1 MLEKIIYLIVGL
13 AVGIIVVIG
22 YFLTRKAK
30 LLQAEKILEE
40 ARKEAERIK
49 QEAQLQ
55 GKEIVLSLKE
65 SFDKEQREKKDEL
78 KNLEHR
84 LSKREEVIEERIKV
98 TTRQQ
103 EEISKKELSLR
114 ELETVIR
121 NKESQLTQKLKE
133 QAQLLEKISG
143 LSKEEAKNLLMEKL
157 RNELSVEVNELIL
170 KVKEK
175 ATNDAESEA
184 KRIIT
189 NSIQRFAS
197 AHTQETT
204 VANVDVPNEDLK
216 GRIVGK
222 QGRNIEAFQRITGV
236 ELIVD
241 DTPGI
246 VVISCFDPIR
256 REVAKRTLSKL
267 LEDGRIQPARIEEF
281 FELAKKELEKEIFE
295 IGKNTCM
302 DMGFP
307 DIHPKLCT
315 LVGRLRYRTSYGQ
328 NVLQHI
334 IEVGYVCGAMAGELG
349 LDTNLARRCGFLHDM
364 GKSVDH
370 QIEGGHPEIGAQ
382 ILKRYGEKEEIIE
395 SALLHHETHK
405 ARFAYT
411 ILASAADAISASR
424 PGARRDTF
432 DKYIKRLERIE
443 SIALGFDGV
452 EQSYAIQA
460 GRELRVF
467 INPDKIADDNQ
478 LLPLARNIANQIEK
492 ELRYPGEIKVT
503 VIKEKK
509 VVEYA
514 R

>member
-1 MLEKIIYLIVGL
+1 MLEKAIYIIIGLII
-13 AVGIIVVIG
+13 GIILVVG
-22 YFLTRKAK
+22 YLFTRKTK
-30 LLQAEKILEE
+30 LLEAEKILQE
-40 ARKEAERIK
+40 AQKEAERIK
-49 QEAQLQ
+49 QEAQLRGQ
-55 GKEIVLSLKE
+55 EIVLSLRE

-78 KNLEHR
+78 KNLEQR
-84 LSKREEVIEERIKV
+84 LVKREEIIEERIRI

-103 EEISKKELSLR
+103 EEISKKEFALK
-114 ELETVIR
+114 ELETVLKT
-121 NKESQLTQKLKE
+121 KETQLTQKLRE
-133 QAQLLEKISG
+133 QMQILEKISG

-157 RNELSVEVNELIL
+157 KNELSVETNELIL
-170 KVKEK
+170 KIKEK
-175 ATNDAESEA
+175 AANDAEAEA
-184 KRIIT
+184 RRIIT
-189 NSIQRFAS
+189 NAIQRFAS
-197 AHTQETT
+197 GHTQETT
-204 VANVDVPNEDLK
+204 VANIDIPNEELK

-222 QGRNIEAFQRITGV
+222 QGRNIEAFQKITGT

-256 REVAKRTLSKL
+256 REVAKRTMNKL

-302 DMGFP
+302 EMGFP

-315 LVGRLRYRTSYGQ
+315 LVGRLKYRTSYGQ

-334 IEVGYVCGAMAGELG
+334 IEVGYVCGIMAGELG

-382 ILKRYGEKEEIIE
+382 ILKRYGEKEEVIE
-395 SALLHHETHK
+395 AALLHHETHK
-405 ARFAYT
+405 ARFPYT

-443 SIALGFDGV
+443 SIALGFEGV

-467 INPDKIADDNQ
+467 INPDKITDDNQ

>member
-1 MLEKIIYLIVGL
+1 MVIGIVLGILIGTLIVL
-13 AVGIIVVIG
+13 GILFIQ
-22 YFLTRKAK
+22 RSK
-30 LLQAEKILEE
+30 LLRAKQVLEQAL
-40 ARKEAERIK
+40 RDAENIK
-49 QEAQLQ
+49 YEAQLK

-65 SFDKEQREKKDEL
+65 AYEKEYQQKKDEL
-78 KNLEHR
+78 RNYEQR
-84 LSKREEVIEERIKV
+84 LIKREEVLEERLR
-98 TTRQQ
+98 TLTRQQ
-103 EEISKKELSLR
+103 EEITKKEQSLKD
-114 ELETVIR
+114 LETALR
-121 NKESQLTQKLKE
+121 NKEVTLTQVLK
-133 QAQLLEKISG
+133 QQSQILERITG
-143 LSKEEAKNLLMEKL
+143 LSKEEARNLFLEKL
-157 RNELSVEVNELIL
+157 KNELSVEMNELIL
-170 KVKEK
+170 KVRER
-175 ATNDAESEA
+175 AINESEEEA
-184 KRIIT
+184 KRIII
-189 NSIQRFAS
+189 NAIQKFAAS
-197 AHTQETT
+197 HAQETT
-204 VANVDVPNEDLK
+204 VANVDVPNEELK

-222 QGRNIEAFQRITGV
+222 QGRNIETFQKITGV

-256 REVAKRTLSKL
+256 REVARRTLVKL
-267 LEDGRIQPARIEEF
+267 IEDGRIQPARIEEF
-281 FELAKKELEKEIFE
+281 FELSKKELEKEIFE
-295 IGKNTCM
+295 VGKNTCIEM
-302 DMGFP
+302 EFP

-315 LVGRLRYRTSYGQ
+315 LIGRLKYRTSYGQ

-334 IEVGYVCGAMAGELG
+334 VEVGYLCSALAGELG
-349 LDTNLARRCGFLHDM
+349 LDPHLAKRCGFLHDM

-382 ILKRYGEKEEIIE
+382 ILKRYGEREEVIE
-395 SALLHHETHK
+395 AALLHHETHK
-405 ARFAYT
+405 ATYPYT
-411 ILASAADAISASR
+411 VLASAADAISASR

-443 SIALGFDGV
+443 SIALGFEGV

-467 INPDKIADDNQ
+467 INPDKIQDDSK

-503 VIKEKK
+503 VIKEKR

>member
-1 MLEKIIYLIVGL
+1 MLEKIIYLIVG
-13 AVGIIVVIG
+13 VVIG
-22 YFLTRKAK
+22 IGVIIIYLLARKAK
-30 LLQAEKILEE
+30 LLEAEKVLEE
-40 ARKEAERIK
+40 ARKEAERIR
-49 QEAQLQ
+49 QEAQLH

-65 SFDKEQREKKDEL
+65 SFEREQREKKDEL
-78 KNLEHR
+78 RNLEQR
-84 LSKREEVIEERIKV
+84 LIKKEEIIEERIKSAS
-98 TTRQQ
+98 RQQ
-103 EEISKKELSLR
+103 EEISRKESSLKEL
-114 ELETVIR
+114 EAVIR
-121 NKESQLTQKLKE
+121 NKEAQLTQKLKE
-133 QAQLLEKISG
+133 QSQLLEKISG
-143 LSKEEAKNLLMEKL
+143 LSREEARNLLMERLK
-157 RNELSVEVNELIL
+157 NELSQEVNEIIL
-170 KVKEK
+170 KAKEK
-175 ATNDAESEA
+175 AINDAESEA
-184 KRIIT
+184 RRIIA
-189 NSIQRFAS
+189 NAIQRFAS

-204 VANVDVPNEDLK
+204 VVNVDVPSEDLK

-222 QGRNIEAFQRITGV
+222 QGRNIEAFQKITGA

-281 FELAKKELEKEIFE
+281 FEIVKKELEKEIFE

-302 DMGFP
+302 EMGFP

-315 LVGRLRYRTSYGQ
+315 LIGRLKYRTSYGQ

-334 IEVGYVCGAMAGELG
+334 IEVGYLCGAMAGELA

-382 ILKRYGEKEEIIE
+382 ILKRYGEKDEVVE

-405 ARFAYT
+405 ARFIYT

-432 DKYIKRLERIE
+432 DRYIKRLERIE

-467 INPDKIADDNQ
+467 INPDKIVDDNQ

-503 VIKEKK
+503 VIKEKR